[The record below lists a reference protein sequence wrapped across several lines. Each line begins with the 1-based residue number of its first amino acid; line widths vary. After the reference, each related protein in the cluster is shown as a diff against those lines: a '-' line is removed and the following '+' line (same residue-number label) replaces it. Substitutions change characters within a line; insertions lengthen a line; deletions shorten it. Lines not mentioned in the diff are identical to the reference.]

1 MKLSD
6 ERYEELVEQATL
18 DCYDEEE
25 EFTGVL
31 CTLEDQL
38 AFPLDAT
45 LAGVPVI
52 VHGLDSQRSSSRRG
66 IVAVVEREGQR
77 FTASL
82 ADLTPVDPDPASAE
96 WLVMHRRWA
105 EAL

>member
-31 CTLEDQL
+31 CTLEDEL

-45 LAGVPVI
+45 LAGVPVEVI
-52 VHGLDSQRSSSRRG
+52 ELDSERSSSRRG
-66 IVAVVEREGQR
+66 IVAVVARDGQR
-77 FTASL
+77 FSAGL
-82 ADLTPVDPDPASAE
+82 ADLLFIDPDPVSAE
-96 WLVMHRRWA
+96 WLEMHRRWA
-105 EAL
+105 A

>member
-1 MKLSD
+1 MELSD
-6 ERYEELVEQATL
+6 ARYDELLEQATL

-31 CTLEDQL
+31 CTLEDEL

-45 LAGVPVI
+45 LAGVPV
-52 VHGLDSQRSSSRRG
+52 VVRGLDSQRSSLRRG
-66 IVAVVEREGQR
+66 IVAVVEREGER

-82 ADLTPVDPDPASAE
+82 ADLTPVDPDPATAE
-96 WLVMHRRWA
+96 WLAMHRRWA
-105 EAL
+105 DML